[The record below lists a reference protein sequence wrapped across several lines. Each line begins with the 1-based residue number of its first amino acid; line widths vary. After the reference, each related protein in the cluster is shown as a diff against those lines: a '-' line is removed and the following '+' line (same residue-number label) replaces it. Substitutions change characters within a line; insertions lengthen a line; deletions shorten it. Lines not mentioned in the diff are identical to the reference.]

1 MEAFLLVLKGFE
13 DPSSPGAPDPDR
25 DLAALETEFLLRDLL
40 RVESQ
45 QGRLA
50 EERQKGA
57 RERGAIDREAA
68 LLQRL
73 AESLGQDRPLRG
85 LSLTPEEERILGG
98 WGLLSRKPAGGHQL
112 REERAEWPLQTSL
125 PQLSVRGKLEMEIA
139 QLPAEEAQDF
149 RRDYGIAEPAL
160 GRVLRQAE
168 TVMDRITF
176 FTVSEPEVRAWMLPA
191 GSTALAAAGL
201 IHTDM
206 ARGFIRAEV
215 IPWDDLLELGG
226 LAPARAQGKLRVEG
240 KDYPLSD
247 GEVIYIRSCV
257 GSWERRPRGM
267 TVSAAGPS
275 RGEHGE
281 RAPRALSLEDLFPG
295 LDSPEFEQARQVLE
309 EQVKR
314 FESTR
319 GELTEGLTQPRFLEI
334 LKAYEEIARVL
345 GKIYSYGFLLFT
357 EDTQNQKAQ
366 TAYAQVQQLVAE
378 VNNRG
383 LFFELWWK
391 GLDEAASQ
399 RLMDA
404 SGDYAWLEA
413 LRPENLY
420 TLTEPEEKLINL
432 KDVNGVKALYNLYE
446 TITTR
451 YTFKL
456 EVDGQVKEMTRDELM
471 VYVQGSD
478 PALREA
484 AYQEQFRVYGQDL
497 PILGQIYQYMLRNW
511 RSEHLDVR
519 GFKSPIAVRNLSND
533 VPDEVVDTLLET
545 CRENAP
551 LFHRYFRLKARWLG
565 IDRLRR
571 YDIYAPLAQSDR
583 TYDYSEA
590 VDMVLESF
598 SEFHPRVADL
608 ARRVLDE
615 RHLDGEVRKGKWG
628 GAFSMTVTPDLTPW
642 VLANYN
648 RRPRDVSTLAHELG
662 HAVHSML
669 AADHT
674 ALTFHATLPLAET
687 ASTFG
692 EMLLTD
698 RMLELDP
705 DPAVQ
710 RLLVLHL
717 DDLRHHP
724 APGLLRHVRAHR
736 PPAGARGRLG
746 RPALGSLLQGS
757 AGAIR
762 GCGGAQPGLPA
773 RVVGGAA
780 LLRPALLR
788 VRLLLRPA
796 AGALALPAVPAGG
809 RLVQAAL
816 PGHPGGR

>member
-1 MEAFLLVLKGFE
+1 MENGKY
-13 DPSSPGAPDPDR
+13 
-25 DLAALETEFLLRDLL
+25 T
-40 RVESQ
+40 Q
-45 QGRLA
+45 
-50 EERQKGA
+50 ER
-57 RERGAIDREAA
+57 
-68 LLQRL
+68 
-73 AESLGQDRPLRG
+73 
-85 LSLTPEEERILGG
+85 
-98 WGLLSRKPAGGHQL
+98 W
-112 REERAEWPLQTSL
+112 
-125 PQLSVRGKLEMEIA
+125 
-139 QLPAEEAQDF
+139 
-149 RRDYGIAEPAL
+149 
-160 GRVLRQAE
+160 
-168 TVMDRITF
+168 
-176 FTVSEPEVRAWMLPA
+176 
-191 GSTALAAAGL
+191 
-201 IHTDM
+201 
-206 ARGFIRAEV
+206 
-215 IPWDDLLELGG
+215 
-226 LAPARAQGKLRVEG
+226 
-240 KDYPLSD
+240 
-247 GEVIYIRSCV
+247 
-257 GSWERRPRGM
+257 
-267 TVSAAGPS
+267 
-275 RGEHGE
+275 
-281 RAPRALSLEDLFPG
+281 SLEDLFPG
-295 LDSPEFEQARQVLE
+295 LDSPEFAQARQDLE

-319 GELTEGLTQPRFLEI
+319 GELAEDLTEPRFLEI

-366 TAYAQVQQLVAE
+366 TGYAQVQQLVAE

-391 GLDEAASQ
+391 ELDEAASQ

-404 SGDYAWLEA
+404 SGDYRYWLEA
-413 LRPENLY
+413 LRLHKPY

-456 EVDGQVKEMTRDELM
+456 EVGGEVKEMTRDELM

-484 AYQEQFRVYGQDL
+484 AYREQFRVYGQDL

-511 RSEHLDVR
+511 RSEHIDVR

-533 VPDEVVDTLLET
+533 VPDEVVDTLLEA

-565 IDRLRR
+565 VDRLRR

-583 TYDYSEA
+583 TYDYAEA

-598 SEFHPRVADL
+598 SEFHPRVAEL

-642 VLANYN
+642 VLSNYN

-710 RLLVLHL
+710 RDLLVLHL
-717 DDLRHHP
+717 DDAYATILRQSFFAMFERTAHGLVHEGASVDDLSEAYFKGLQEQFGDALELSEDFKHEWSVIP
-724 APGLLRHVRAHR
+724 HFFDRPFYVYAYSFGQLLVLALYQQYLQEGASFKPRYLGILEAGSSEAPMRILDKAGIDVRSADFW
-736 PPAGARGRLG
+736 RGG
-746 RPALGSLLQGS
+746 F
-757 AGAIR
+757 
-762 GCGGAQPGLPA
+762 
-773 RVVGGAA
+773 RVVEESLKRLEA
-780 LLRPALLR
+780 LES
-788 VRLLLRPA
+788 
-796 AGALALPAVPAGG
+796 
-809 RLVQAAL
+809 QQM
-816 PGHPGGR
+816 PG